1 MAKDSGSLVRP
12 RKRLATFFSN
22 WSYFKL
28 ITFTTDKRWLIPL
41 FFLTLFS
48 SSLPKSVCPTQAL
61 RCFWCFCR
69 FPKFFQPVCYEN
81 LGFALS
87 NVHQW
92 QISTS
97 RQCDPYLRQGSL
109 RVVAP
114 SPRQKKNHINCLK
127 YFSVFLLNCKIRH
140 ASTTWKE
147 LIRKSLCLPIFRN
160 ITEITK
166 KRRVYLG
173 DAVTK
178 LQTFV
183 WIFNH
188 VSRVTTWSL
197 FNLRAPNLVK

>member
-1 MAKDSGSLVRP
+1 MFFDATIGKKNHTIFKIHVSNIFPTDWAENSRSARVVSKTKHSKTTTEARSTQISKTKHPKLENGAP
-12 RKRLATFFSN
+12 KTRKRSTQNSKTKHPNLE
-22 WSYFKL
+22 
-28 ITFTTDKRWLIPL
+28 TTVRWR
-41 FFLTLFS
+41 T
-48 SSLPKSVCPTQAL
+48 
-61 RCFWCFCR
+61 RW
-69 FPKFFQPVCYEN
+69 
-81 LGFALS
+81 
-87 NVHQW
+87 
-92 QISTS
+92 
-97 RQCDPYLRQGSL
+97 CDPYLRQGSL
-109 RVVAP
+109 RGATP
-114 SPRQKKNHINCLK
+114 SPRQKKNHINSLK

-147 LIRKSLCLPIFRN
+147 LIGKSLCLPIFRN

-197 FNLRAPNLVK
+197 FILRAPNLVK